1 MGLKPKII
9 GYISVGV
16 GIAMV
21 FGVYTLIDS
30 ADKNRQSIF
39 HVTLADPTM
48 YQNGV
53 FTDSF
58 EIQEGS
64 YYFAFVPNGDSPQT
78 IAISLQ
84 GPNYYSMER
93 FVLHSDFHDTG
104 ISEYYT
110 WSYIGDEESTIKIP
124 SSQLIQ
130 ITIDPHENYDGPV
143 SVSLKR
149 ISQEN

>member
-21 FGVYTLIDS
+21 FGIYTLIDS
-30 ADKNRQSIF
+30 TDNNHQSIF
-39 HVTLADPTM
+39 HVTLADPAM

-64 YYFAFVPNGDSPQT
+64 YYFAFVPNGDSP
-78 IAISLQ
+78 
-84 GPNYYSMER
+84 
-93 FVLHSDFHDTG
+93 
-104 ISEYYT
+104 
-110 WSYIGDEESTIKIP
+110 
-124 SSQLIQ
+124 
-130 ITIDPHENYDGPV
+130 
-143 SVSLKR
+143 
-149 ISQEN
+149 

>member
-1 MGLKPKII
+1 LGLKPKII
-9 GYISVGV
+9 GYISIGV
-16 GIAMV
+16 GIAIV

-30 ADKNRQSIF
+30 TDKNHQSIF
-39 HVTLADPTM
+39 HVTLADPVM

-53 FTDSF
+53 FTASF

-78 IAISLQ
+78 ITISLQ
-84 GPNYYSMER
+84 GSNYYSMER
-93 FVLHSDFHDTG
+93 FVLDSDFHDTG

-110 WSYIGDEESTIKIP
+110 WSYIGDEESTIEIP
-124 SSQLIQ
+124 SFQSIQ

-149 ISQEN
+149 MP